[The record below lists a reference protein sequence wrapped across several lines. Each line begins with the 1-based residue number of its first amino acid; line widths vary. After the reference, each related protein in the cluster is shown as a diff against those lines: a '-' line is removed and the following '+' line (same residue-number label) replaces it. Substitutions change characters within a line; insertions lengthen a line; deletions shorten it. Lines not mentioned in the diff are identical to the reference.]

1 MYSVAYGVASPIS
14 GRLSDVINNRLLLI
28 GCALV
33 LTSPVLIC
41 FSPPTLLAFI
51 PSDRLWLAL
60 LCLCLAAAL
69 IAATMVPTF
78 GVLRDMLKGPVGLPD
93 DVTTDALVSSAFQ
106 TFFYVGYVV
115 GPAVGGLLVD
125 SMGFSNSVVVISG
138 VVLFWGVLSLIT
150 GSVLACQRPS
160 PAPRTPLGEEA
171 AAKRRPEN
179 LDLSRLSIRDS
190 GGYKSFLP
198 EVGSLT
204 EADPEYR
211 IAEMIKNADLRE
223 LQELLKSPLDTP
235 PLPW

>member
-1 MYSVAYGVASPIS
+1 MATMMIGFTEATLAQHLASRFEFKPRTIGLIFLMYSVAYGVASPIS

-160 PAPRTPLGEEA
+160 PAPRTPMGE
-171 AAKRRPEN
+171 
-179 LDLSRLSIRDS
+179 
-190 GGYKSFLP
+190 
-198 EVGSLT
+198 
-204 EADPEYR
+204 
-211 IAEMIKNADLRE
+211 EMIKNADLRE
-223 LQELLKSPLDTP
+223 LQELLKSPA
-235 PLPW
+235 